1 MILWPPAQVPYVLSK
16 ESIFR
21 LKLPMWP
28 MFYLLPLWMLSNLA
42 AAEIRINELSE
53 FSGPGDGCPYATE
66 GWVELANIG
75 ESEVDLSGAV
85 LCGEA
90 ACGNAAATYVF
101 PTGAALPA
109 ASRGVLCRDGKFSF
123 SVGGLQPT
131 VVTLEDSQANV
142 LATTGEMLGCTET
155 TSIMSC
161 TDRIFSE
168 FAREQLVSYGVYDS
182 EGAYGF
188 LYPQTPGRGNVL
200 SCPGNT
206 EECTYTPE
214 HIWNVTCADPYAEE
228 FLGSEALCQAAC
240 SNDDECN
247 FFWVNENGK
256 CSRFKSCQDTRQVIW
271 SFDGKETRTTTW
283 KKLTSMLEQSEQVC
297 SAPFTCAGN
306 PTVTTATTSSATRSE
321 TGNSAGNAAYGIANG
336 FHMPIVLVAG
346 YTGFCA
352 MMG

>member
-1 MILWPPAQVPYVLSK
+1 
-16 ESIFR
+16 
-21 LKLPMWP
+21 MWP
-28 MFYLLPLWMLSNLA
+28 MLFHLLLVWMLSNLA
-42 AAEIRINELSE
+42 EAEIRINELSE
-53 FSGPGDGCPYATE
+53 FSGPGDGCPTTE

-75 ESEVDLSGAV
+75 QSEVDLSGAV

-90 ACGNAAATYVF
+90 TCGNAAATYVF

-131 VVTLEDSQANV
+131 VVTLEDAQANV
-142 LATTGEMLGCTET
+142 LATTGEMPGCTET

-168 FAREQLVSYGVYDS
+168 FAREQIYSYGVYDN

-206 EECTYTPE
+206 DECTYMPE
-214 HIWNVTCADPYAEE
+214 HIWNVTCVDPYAEE
-228 FLGSEALCQAAC
+228 FLGSEAFCQAAC

-297 SAPFTCAGN
+297 SAPFTCAGS
-306 PTVTTATTSSATRSE
+306 TVTTSQSGATTSE
-321 TGNSAGNAAYGIANG
+321 TGNSAGNAAHGIANG
-336 FHMPIVLVAG
+336 FHMSIVLVAAAQA
-346 YTGFCA
+346 FA
-352 MMG
+352 Q